1 MKKQEDAVPENLE
14 DLELQLM
21 AQREELSRLDD
32 ASVGSAHQQIEGK
45 VEKIDE
51 ALEKLN
57 EGTYGICESCG
68 DPIHAERLEALP
80 YATRCITCQ
89 REDERHS

>member
-1 MKKQEDAVPENLE
+1 MPEHPEDI
-14 DLELQLM
+14 ELQLM
-21 AQREELSRLDD
+21 AQKEELRQLHD
-32 ASVGSAHQQIEGK
+32 ASVQAQIQGT

-57 EGTYGICESCG
+57 EGTYGICDSCG
-68 DPIHAERLEALP
+68 GPIESERLEALP

-89 REDERHS
+89 RRDEGRSG